1 MDLTP
6 YQSLIENLS
15 NYFLVASQP
24 TPWWRY
30 VLELLPSIVTTLS
43 VLVGGG
49 FALYKYVQARN
60 YDVNLKI
67 LNEVYL
73 PLYSYLVKQECFRYI
88 CGELPY
94 DESPILEIKSK
105 HKSVNF
111 KIENGIGRVSQ
122 HEEINPVLD
131 VTPEE
136 LIKVCDST
144 NFGLAPAKLAT
155 LLNAYK
161 MLHYISSGNLATPQR
176 AKAIILQLHVEHELC
191 EEIVRG
197 YNFYH
202 KKLKLNDS
210 DSAIFKIENNR
221 IKVISDITD
230 AELQNEIELLKKSIS
245 Q

>member
-15 NYFLVASQP
+15 HEFLVASQP
-24 TPWWRY
+24 NPWWRY

-122 HEEINPVLD
+122 H
-131 VTPEE
+131 
-136 LIKVCDST
+136 
-144 NFGLAPAKLAT
+144 
-155 LLNAYK
+155 
-161 MLHYISSGNLATPQR
+161 
-176 AKAIILQLHVEHELC
+176 
-191 EEIVRG
+191 
-197 YNFYH
+197 
-202 KKLKLNDS
+202 
-210 DSAIFKIENNR
+210 
-221 IKVISDITD
+221 
-230 AELQNEIELLKKSIS
+230 
-245 Q
+245 